1 MPEKGRNS
9 KILGVHTGPPL
20 SFPLPSH
27 LGPVHRLIIKY
38 SRKCSSFYFLIM
50 SQDNTYKICLLIKL
64 DVRDQGQKN
73 NAVSVKVT
81 RSLWIKC
88 TEHDGG
94 YRARRWSI
102 ISTTEDTE
110 HDGGVS

>member
-1 MPEKGRNS
+1 MIDFLRVSYVNFVS
-9 KILGVHTGPPL
+9 
-20 SFPLPSH
+20 
-27 LGPVHRLIIKY
+27 IIKY

-81 RSLWIKC
+81 CCRNPFKIEQL
-88 TEHDGG
+88 
-94 YRARRWSI
+94 RMA
-102 ISTTEDTE
+102 
-110 HDGGVS
+110 